1 MAKKQARRHKST
13 GKSSKKASGKP
24 AISGKK
30 RAAPKGKAGSGGAGG
45 KGAKATST
53 AAARAHALELMK
65 WTHALT
71 LKLADGFNEQ
81 QMFYQSVPTDNH
93 LLWTFGHLATAYS
106 WFASLIDGKT
116 ADIPADYGTLFYT
129 NKPTGDS
136 SAYPS
141 LAIVRAESEKAFARL
156 VDAIANLS
164 DADALKPPAAE
175 AYGFATN
182 RLDAAYKAA
191 WHEGWHQ
198 GQLSTLRRALGM
210 KGVF

>member
-30 RAAPKGKAGSGGAGG
+30 RAAPKGKSDRGGGA
-45 KGAKATST
+45 KGSSKTSGT
-53 AAARAHALELMK
+53 SVARAHALELLK

-116 ADIPADYGTLFYT
+116 ADIPAEYGTIFYT
-129 NKPTGDS
+129 NKPTGDA
-136 SAYPS
+136 SAYPA

-164 DADALKPPAAE
+164 DADALKPAAAE
-175 AYGFATN
+175 AHGFVTN
-182 RLDAAYKAA
+182 RLDAAYKAV